1 MSSLPSASLSPQGQP
16 VSVQIVYAHTAQHIW
31 VRQLSL
37 SAGSTASDA
46 LQASHFFREFPNYA
60 ADCVRVG
67 VFGRECALGQ
77 ILNDGDRLEIYRPL
91 VFDPME
97 SRRRRAVHRKSV
109 MNRPVARRRKK
120 REPEAMG

>member
-1 MSSLPSASLSPQGQP
+1 MSSPSSVFLSPQGQS
-16 VSVQIVYAHTAQHIW
+16 VSVQIVYAHAAQHIW

-60 ADCVRVG
+60 ADCMRVG
-67 VFGRECALGQ
+67 VFGRECELGHV
-77 ILNDGDRLEIYRPL
+77 LNDGDRLEIYRPL

-97 SRRRRAVHRKSV
+97 SRRRRAAHRKSV
-109 MNRPVARRRKK
+109 MNRPAARKRKK
-120 REPEAMG
+120 RAPESMG